1 MTSFV
6 DFVDLL
12 GTSVQYTLKS
22 QGARFWL
29 GVGGGA
35 VLGGIGWAVGSSSG
49 RLWNRRFHTK
59 PLHHVLLCAAA
70 LLTVVFAVVFCSAD
84 YMVSAANDRVA
95 KWSATLKNNRGWS
108 SETFA
113 LAWERVKRAGTED
126 FSGRPNPRDNP
137 DTTIPIS
144 QAESKKIV
152 ASVYADAAMRNFQ
165 RENSFIGSFVH
176 PNLEVPEA
184 ALSEDVYDFFRSNPD
199 SKSYPVD
206 RGIDLVVTLLK
217 RDIETQIPAIAQ
229 YSERMVIIL
238 FFAVQLMVF
247 LLVAIVAYRSLTA
260 TR

>member
-35 VLGGIGWAVGSSSG
+35 AVGGICWAVGSASG

-59 PLHHVLLCAAA
+59 PLHHVLLFTAA
-70 LLTVVFAVVFCSAD
+70 LITVVFAVIYCSAD
-84 YMVSAANDRVA
+84 YMASASKDRVA
-95 KWSATLKNNRGWS
+95 IWSVKLKNNSAWASGS
-108 SETFA
+108 FA
-113 LAWERVKRAGTED
+113 EAWERVKRAGIED
-126 FSGRPNPRDNP
+126 FSGHPSPRDNP
-137 DTTIPIS
+137 DTTIPIGQS
-144 QAESKKIV
+144 ESKKIV
-152 ASVYADAAMRNFQ
+152 ASVYAGAAMRNFQ

-176 PNLEVPEA
+176 ANLEVPEA
-184 ALSEDVYDFFRSNPD
+184 ALNEDVYEFFRSNPD
-199 SKSYPVD
+199 SKSYPIE

-217 RDIETQIPAIAQ
+217 RDIEIQIPAIAQ

-238 FFAVQLMVF
+238 LFAVQLLVF
-247 LLVAIVAYRSLTA
+247 LVLAIVAYRSLTA